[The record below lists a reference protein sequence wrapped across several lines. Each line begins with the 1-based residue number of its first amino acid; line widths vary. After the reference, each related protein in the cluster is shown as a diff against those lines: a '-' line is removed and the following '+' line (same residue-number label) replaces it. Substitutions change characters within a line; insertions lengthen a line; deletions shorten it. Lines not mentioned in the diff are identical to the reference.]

1 MAMLKPLKSLK
12 SLKAL
17 KTFHSWKR
25 FERFERAEP
34 SAARRSDR
42 TVLIRGFT
50 PSLKFRQPQSVPSGT
65 DEHAV
70 LESNVFAPASRG
82 RQKNQ
87 SKFSAGFTLIE
98 MAVATGIFSVL
109 VISAVSIMISVTKA
123 QVKIQRVQTAIDNVR
138 FSMELI
144 TKEMRVG
151 TGYEYYS
158 DCDPSGPA
166 QSGIRF
172 TTSTGGK
179 RIYYLDS
186 INDRIMRSKTSLC
199 ADAVPFTAEDVR
211 VDRFRILLRGIPG
224 GSSDGQPWA
233 TFNMAVTVLDPKG
246 VSDFSMDLQ
255 TSVVQRIRDFP

>member
-34 SAARRSDR
+34 SAARRSDQP
-42 TVLIRGFT
+42 VLIRGFT
-50 PSLKFRQPQSVPSGT
+50 PLEVLGRKILEIFRPHRNVSRHIIEPPCGEIAFLKNRRLLT
-65 DEHAV
+65 
-70 LESNVFAPASRG
+70 
-82 RQKNQ
+82 
-87 SKFSAGFTLIE
+87 GFTLIE

-109 VISAVSIMISVTKA
+109 VISAISIMISVTKA